1 MRPTTPNHNFDQ
13 QMGPSS
19 PPPTP
24 TTASAAAPFT
34 FKSRRN
40 GMHFGS
46 ARRQSG
52 TITPNGNGPH
62 FSYTPFNKCNA
73 ADLSPRSSSPDS
85 SVHHS
90 DSDSDSSESPPRSLS
105 SSPIP
110 PFSES
115 PPRKQ
120 TRTIAEGNFT
130 LEEIDEGDYEDWDSD
145 DEDVIRPHQYEDAE
159 SDRAASVRSVPR
171 SEIDPRV
178 LAGLENLQCVNENLE
193 DERELWLEQRREE
206 KRRKRRSSG
215 SVQKRTISQS
225 IGSDTDEEDLKP
237 VTFEGAN
244 EIGSSARRLRRKT
257 KGERSSL
264 IFDDPP
270 PRIDEEDEG
279 PESVEEIV
287 EVDEGDSDIEGG
299 DLRELPYFRYVQDM
313 DVDSDD
319 D

>member
-1 MRPTTPNHNFDQ
+1 MPPTTPNYNFAQ
-13 QMGPSS
+13 QAGPSS
-19 PPPTP
+19 PPQTP
-24 TTASAAAPFT
+24 TTASASFA

-40 GMHFGS
+40 GMHF
-46 ARRQSG
+46 APTQQPKQSG

-62 FSYTPFNKCNA
+62 FYYTPSNKP

-85 SVHHS
+85 STHHS
-90 DSDSDSSESPPRSLS
+90 DSSDSPPRSLS
-105 SSPIP
+105 SSPVP

-115 PPRKQ
+115 PPRKPQQ
-120 TRTIAEGNFT
+120 TRVIAEGNFT
-130 LEEIDEGDYEDWDSD
+130 LEEFGESDYEDWDSD

-159 SDRAASVRSVPR
+159 SDRAASVRSLPR

-178 LAGLENLQCVNENLE
+178 LHDLKNLHCETPE
-193 DERELWLEQRREE
+193 DDRDIWLEAQRAE

-257 KGERSSL
+257 KGERTSL

-287 EVDEGDSDIEGG
+287 EVDEDETDIEGA
-299 DLRELPYFRYVQDM
+299 DLRQLPFFRYVQDM

>member
-1 MRPTTPNHNFDQ
+1 M
-13 QMGPSS
+13 
-19 PPPTP
+19 
-24 TTASAAAPFT
+24 
-34 FKSRRN
+34 
-40 GMHFGS
+40 
-46 ARRQSG
+46 
-52 TITPNGNGPH
+52 
-62 FSYTPFNKCNA
+62 
-73 ADLSPRSSSPDS
+73 
-85 SVHHS
+85 
-90 DSDSDSSESPPRSLS
+90 
-105 SSPIP
+105 
-110 PFSES
+110 
-115 PPRKQ
+115 
-120 TRTIAEGNFT
+120 EGNFT
-130 LEEIDEGDYEDWDSD
+130 LEEFGESDYEEWDSD

-159 SDRAASVRSVPR
+159 SDRAASVRSIPR

-178 LAGLENLQCVNENLE
+178 LHDFKNLHCETTE
-193 DERELWLEQRREE
+193 DEREIWLEQQRAE

-257 KGERSSL
+257 KGERTSL

-279 PESVEEIV
+279 PESVEEII
-287 EVDEGDSDIEGG
+287 EVNEGETDVEGG

>member
-1 MRPTTPNHNFDQ
+1 MRPTTPNYNFAQ
-13 QMGPSS
+13 QAGPSS
-19 PPPTP
+19 PPQTP
-24 TTASAAAPFT
+24 TTASAS
-34 FKSRRN
+34 FKFKNRRN
-40 GMHFGS
+40 GMHFDPG
-46 ARRQSG
+46 QLPEQNG
-52 TITPNGNGPH
+52 TIIPNGNGPH
-62 FSYTPFNKCNA
+62 FYYTPSNKP
-73 ADLSPRSSSPDS
+73 ADLSPRSSSPS
-85 SVHHS
+85 SSTHH
-90 DSDSDSSESPPRSLS
+90 SDSSESPPRSLS

-120 TRTIAEGNFT
+120 TRTAIVEGNFT
-130 LEEIDEGDYEDWDSD
+130 VEEFGDSDYEDWDSD

-159 SDRAASVRSVPR
+159 SDRAASVRSVSR

-178 LAGLENLQCVNENLE
+178 LHSLKNLHCETNE
-193 DERELWLEQRREE
+193 DEREIWLEQQRAE

-257 KGERSSL
+257 KGERTSL

-287 EVDEGDSDIEGG
+287 EVNEGETDIEGG

>member
-1 MRPTTPNHNFDQ
+1 MRPTTPNYNFAQ
-13 QMGPSS
+13 QAGPSS
-19 PPPTP
+19 PPQTP
-24 TTASAAAPFT
+24 TTASAS
-34 FKSRRN
+34 FKYKNRRN
-40 GMHFGS
+40 GMHFDPTQLPKQNS
-46 ARRQSG
+46 S
-52 TITPNGNGPH
+52 ITPNGNGPH
-62 FSYTPFNKCNA
+62 FYYTPSNKP

-85 SVHHS
+85 STHHS
-90 DSDSDSSESPPRSLS
+90 DSSDSPPRSLS

-120 TRTIAEGNFT
+120 TRTAVVEGNFT
-130 LEEIDEGDYEDWDSD
+130 LEEFGESDYEDWDSD

-178 LAGLENLQCVNENLE
+178 LHGLKNLHCETPE
-193 DERELWLEQRREE
+193 DEREIWLEQQRAE

-257 KGERSSL
+257 KGERTSL

-287 EVDEGDSDIEGG
+287 EVNEGETDIEGG

>member
-1 MRPTTPNHNFDQ
+1 MRPATPNYNFAQ
-13 QMGPSS
+13 QAGPSS
-19 PPPTP
+19 PPQTP
-24 TTASAAAPFT
+24 TTASAPFAL
-34 FKSRRN
+34 KNRRH
-40 GMHFGS
+40 GMHFAPS
-46 ARRQSG
+46 QLPKQNG

-62 FSYTPFNKCNA
+62 FYYTPSNEP

-85 SVHHS
+85 STDHS
-90 DSDSDSSESPPRSLS
+90 DSSDDSPPRSLS
-105 SSPIP
+105 SSPVP

-120 TRTIAEGNFT
+120 QIRTVVEGNFT
-130 LEEIDEGDYEDWDSD
+130 LEEFGDSDYEDWDSD

-178 LAGLENLQCVNENLE
+178 LHSLKNLQCETSE
-193 DERELWLEQRREE
+193 DDREIWLEAKREE

-257 KGERSSL
+257 KGERTSL

-279 PESVEEIV
+279 PESVEEII
-287 EVDEGDSDIEGG
+287 EVDEDEDETDIEGG
-299 DLRELPYFRYVQDM
+299 DLRQLPFFRYVQDM

>member
-1 MRPTTPNHNFDQ
+1 MRPTTPNYNFSRQ
-13 QMGPSS
+13 AGPSS
-19 PPPTP
+19 PPQTP
-24 TTASAAAPFT
+24 TTASAS
-34 FKSRRN
+34 FKYKNRRN
-40 GMHFGS
+40 GMHFDPT
-46 ARRQSG
+46 QL
-52 TITPNGNGPH
+52 PKQN
-62 FSYTPFNKCNA
+62 
-73 ADLSPRSSSPDS
+73 DLSPRSSSPS
-85 SVHHS
+85 SSTHHS
-90 DSDSDSSESPPRSLS
+90 DSSNSPPRSLS
-105 SSPIP
+105 SSPVP

-115 PPRKQ
+115 PPRKP
-120 TRTIAEGNFT
+120 TRATVAEGNFT
-130 LEEIDEGDYEDWDSD
+130 LEEFGESDYEGWDSD

-171 SEIDPRV
+171 SDIDPRV
-178 LAGLENLQCVNENLE
+178 LHGLKNLQCETTE
-193 DERELWLEQRREE
+193 DEREIWLEQQRAE

-257 KGERSSL
+257 KGERTSL

-287 EVDEGDSDIEGG
+287 EVNEGETDIEAG
-299 DLRELPYFRYVQDM
+299 DIRELPYFRYVQDM